1 MMFFILLAGV
11 TDHNPVNKFYFLQVD
26 TTGIPG
32 FRGNHR
38 WTFWN
43 LCPVVNGENN
53 CGAVHPAFPF
63 DPPSNRNFGT
73 TVDVPKAFLGTR
85 KYFYLTRFMF
95 AFELIALFFGV
106 CALFTGMLALC
117 TRLGS
122 YLSGLLTCIA
132 LFFQTLT
139 AALMT

>member
-11 TDHNPVNKFYFLQVD
+11 TNHNPVKSFYFLQVD

-32 FRGNHR
+32 FKGNHR

-43 LCPVVNGENN
+43 LCPVVNGNNN
-53 CGAVHPAFPF
+53 CGSVHPAFPF
-63 DPPSNRNFGT
+63 DPPSHRNFGT
-73 TVDVPKAFLGTR
+73 DVGVPKAFIGTR
-85 KYFYLTRFMF
+85 TYFYLTRFMF
-95 AFELIALFFGV
+95 AFELIALFFAV
-106 CALFTGMLALC
+106 CSFFTGMLALC

-122 YLSGLLTCIA
+122 YLSGLLASFAMFWQA
-132 LFFQTLT
+132 LV